1 VGVGPSLVTDS
12 VYVSVIKEAR
22 RKKVGLSSYDTP
34 LRCGVYHTQNTPQ
47 DLIFIRFFAKINIYT
62 KTKGKK

>member
-22 RKKVGLSSYDTP
+22 RKKVSLSSYDTP
-34 LRCGVYHTQNTPQ
+34 LRCGVYHTQNSP
-47 DLIFIRFFAKINIYT
+47 
-62 KTKGKK
+62 